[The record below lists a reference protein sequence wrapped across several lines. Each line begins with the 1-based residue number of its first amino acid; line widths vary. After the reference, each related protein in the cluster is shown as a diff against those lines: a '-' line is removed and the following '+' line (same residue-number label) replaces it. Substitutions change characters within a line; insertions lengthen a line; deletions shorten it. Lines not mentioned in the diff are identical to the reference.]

1 MATFICLYMS
11 IERKIKNDHTFSLE
25 NVIYDLEKTDE
36 DNRGKNV
43 EIRKYPDGKT
53 KYFIDDKE
61 VRLAIKDKK
70 AIGQ

>member
-1 MATFICLYMS
+1 MTIFICLLREKLKMITPS
-11 IERKIKNDHTFSLE
+11 I
-25 NVIYDLEKTDE
+25 Y
-36 DNRGKNV
+36 RGKNV

-53 KYFIDDKE
+53 KYFIDDRE